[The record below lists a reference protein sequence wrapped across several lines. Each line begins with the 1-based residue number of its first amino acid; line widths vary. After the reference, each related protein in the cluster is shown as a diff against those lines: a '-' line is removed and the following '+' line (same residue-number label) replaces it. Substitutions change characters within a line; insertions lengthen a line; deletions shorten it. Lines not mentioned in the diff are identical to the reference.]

1 MSFRT
6 FKVLKA
12 ATQLVGMIGG
22 IVAMRNGADPLIA
35 FGMMAFMWGGPEA
48 IEVVLET
55 GGGQDQ
61 TQTTSEE

>member
-12 ATQLVGMIGG
+12 TTQLVGMVGG
-22 IVAMRNGADPLIA
+22 VIAMHYGADPMLA
-35 FGMMAFMWGGPEA
+35 FAMMAFIWGGPEA

-55 GGGQDQ
+55 SSTGGDDDRG
-61 TQTTSEE
+61 

>member
-12 ATQLVGMIGG
+12 TTQLVGMIGG
-22 IVAMRNGADPLIA
+22 VVAMRNGADATVAL
-35 FGMMAFMWGGPEA
+35 GLMAFMWGGPEA

-61 TQTTSEE
+61 PQAQPEE